1 MGLSQVK
8 AFAILPRTGRRAAI
22 NTPADI
28 DLSVLTATNSRAAH
42 YILEIVK
49 AQTGMGLV
57 GMAWVRSNMWRAC
70 AVVDD
75 MGLGM
80 KAGDE
85 LDVDST
91 LCKDVMESQ
100 LGIAFDDAL
109 DHPVFHDHKTPKLYG
124 FRAYISEPILLTDG
138 SYFGNLFALDAE
150 PRPITSEKNR
160 AIFTACAGI
169 LGKLLQDQLISQQ
182 LSNEIQSFKETGNA
196 REVFLAV
203 VAHDLRNPLQAITM
217 GAKMLARGDEPK
229 AAKLGERIATSAR
242 RMSKLIDDLVDYA
255 KGRAGNAI
263 SVAPEP
269 TQNLAAALHTVIDE
283 FVEAHPQHAFVA
295 SLELPAEVRVD
306 IPRIQQ
312 LLSNLLGNAVAY
324 GGSDFPIQ
332 ITGSLEGKDIVI
344 LVNNRGPLV
353 PDEVM
358 AQMFDPHFQ
367 GPKSAATSMG
377 LGLSICK
384 QIVAAHQGSLTVL
397 SCSDAGTTFT
407 IRLPV
412 VL

>member
-1 MGLSQVK
+1 
-8 AFAILPRTGRRAAI
+8 
-22 NTPADI
+22 
-28 DLSVLTATNSRAAH
+28 
-42 YILEIVK
+42 
-49 AQTGMGLV
+49 
-57 GMAWVRSNMWRAC
+57 
-70 AVVDD
+70 
-75 MGLGM
+75 
-80 KAGDE
+80 
-85 LDVDST
+85 
-91 LCKDVMESQ
+91 
-100 LGIAFDDAL
+100 
-109 DHPVFHDHKTPKLYG
+109 
-124 FRAYISEPILLTDG
+124 
-138 SYFGNLFALDAE
+138 
-150 PRPITSEKNR
+150 
-160 AIFTACAGI
+160 
-169 LGKLLQDQLISQQ
+169 
-182 LSNEIQSFKETGNA
+182 
-196 REVFLAV
+196 
-203 VAHDLRNPLQAITM
+203 
-217 GAKMLARGDEPK
+217 
-229 AAKLGERIATSAR
+229 
-242 RMSKLIDDLVDYA
+242 MSKLIDDLVDYA

-332 ITGSLEGKDIVI
+332 ITGSLEEKAIVI

-353 PDEVM
+353 PAEVM